1 MPGYSATAANQA
13 LDALAATLPG
23 TPVNVLGFVNLNT
36 ADPGTTG
43 ASEAT
48 SARQACA
55 WNAAAT
61 RAKTNSSALTFTGQ
75 SGSTANGWFSAW
87 SALTAGV
94 FGISGPLSSSV
105 TAATI
110 TVAAGA
116 LSLSA

>member
-1 MPGYSATAANQA
+1 MPGYSVTAANQA
-13 LDALAATLPG
+13 LDALSGG
-23 TPVNVLGFVNLNT
+23 TVNLLGFVNINT

-48 SARQACA
+48 STRQACS

-61 RAKTNSSALTFTGQ
+61 RTKTNSSALTFTGQ
-75 SGSTANGWFSAW
+75 AAGTPNSHFSTW
-87 SALTAGV
+87 SAATAGT
-94 FGISGPLSSSV
+94 FGISGALTSTV

-116 LSLSA
+116 LTLSA